1 MAENIQWPK
10 KTREIESNHFDSPVW
25 NDFPF
30 RDDDIIIATYAKA
43 GTTWVQQIIAQMLFD
58 GREDL
63 PVADMS
69 PWLDLRVPPREVRL
83 EIVKNQDHRRFMK
96 THLPVDAL
104 VFSPKAK
111 YIYIARDG
119 RDVVWSLYNHHSS
132 ANETW
137 DNELN
142 NSPGLVGPPIGKPNP
157 DIRAYYHEWL
167 DKEGFPFWSF
177 WENIST
183 WWDIRELP
191 NVNLIHFQAL
201 KDDMPGEMRKI
212 ATFLDIKIDEDK
224 WGDII
229 EHCTFDYMKANATA
243 STPLG
248 GAFWDG
254 GAGDFV
260 YKGVNGRWRDVLT
273 EDESQK
279 YEKLTVEKL
288 HPDCAYWLA
297 TGQML

>member
-1 MAENIQWPK
+1 MADNIQWPK

-83 EIVKNQDHRRFMK
+83 EIVENQDHRRFMK

-137 DNELN
+137 YNELN
-142 NSPGLVGPPIGKPNP
+142 NSPGLVGPPIGKPNR

-183 WWDIRELP
+183 WWDIRDLP

-212 ATFLDIKIDEDK
+212 ATFLDIKINENK

-254 GAGDFV
+254 GADDFV

-273 EDESQK
+273 EEESQK